1 MHVEPSPTFLEITA
15 GQPAHFRVGVVNTST
30 VIDAYRLQVYGLDP
44 SWVEVTP
51 ARLSLFPD
59 DTADVDVVITLPEDY
74 PAASRSLAV
83 HAQSDNDPSDFALAQ
98 VNVVIAPK
106 PRVSLRIDPV
116 SVVGGSHA
124 DFALVVTNEGNTP
137 VRITPDAVDPEA
149 KVAFSFAPGESE
161 LLPARSDVIQS
172 RVKGGRP
179 WFGQPKARVLTFGI
193 NGPERVEG
201 IATFVQ
207 KPRIGRGMLSLMG
220 LVAAAA
226 VFAAVLSHTFG
237 NVVKEAKVD
246 DRVLN
251 EALANKQANGKSV
264 PVDPAAITG
273 KVVSFTSG
281 TGIAGIQ
288 ADLFAADDAVVPLAT
303 AATDDTGAYTFPRLS
318 AGSYKVRFAGAGF
331 SDIWYASGATFAGST
346 EIKVET
352 GKTNTLP
359 DVAIGGL
366 PGSVKGHVTVK
377 DPTGATAT
385 LYVTGQVDPTTKAN
399 VKTVGVS
406 ADGSFLLDQVPSPA
420 AYQLVV
426 QKTGFATEVRD
437 VVVGAAEAVEGIEI
451 VLREGDGVITGR
463 IQDANG
469 PLGGTT
475 IEATDGTTKIS
486 TVSLTDTD
494 VGFFALRSLPTP
506 ATYTVTISR
515 EGFRSETRTFDLA
528 SAQQLTDAVITL
540 SRSTGSI
547 QGTVSLAG
555 DGPLGG
561 VKVTVTGGDVA
572 VSTLTVSQGGPVGTY
587 LIENLPV
594 PATYTVTF
602 SRQGLVSQ
610 VFSDDLDPD
619 TGRADLTGVDATLVP
634 QTAVVRGVVRG
645 VDGTP
650 VPLATL
656 TLTDG
661 TNVLT
666 LLSANNPLG
675 AFEFANLAPGAYT
688 LTASL
693 PGTSPVVVLVNVVS
707 SDVKEFDLRLEQQA
721 SLTGQVLRLDETTGG
736 YVPFAGAT
744 VRLFVPANF
753 PGSASAAAFGTTT
766 DANGNYSFAA
776 VEAPFDYVVAV
787 YAGADA
793 ADPLDSELVR
803 TQPSTAVVAPV
814 FRINAIF

>member
-15 GQPAHFRVGVVNTST
+15 GQPAHFRVGIVNTST

-44 SWVEVTP
+44 RWVEVTP

-59 DTADVDVVITLPEDY
+59 DTADVDVAITLPEDY
-74 PAASRSLAV
+74 PAAARSLAI

-106 PRVSLRIDPV
+106 PRASLRIDPV
-116 SVVGGSHA
+116 SVIGGSHA
-124 DFALVVTNEGNTP
+124 EFALVVTNEGNTS

-149 KVAFSFAPGESE
+149 KVAFGFAPGEIE
-161 LLPARSDVIQS
+161 LPPARSDVIQS

-201 IATFVQ
+201 MATFVQ

-237 NVVKEAKVD
+237 NVVKDAKVD

-251 EALANKQANGKSV
+251 EALANKQTGGKSV

-288 ADLFAADDAVVPLAT
+288 ADLFAADDAVVPLET
-303 AATDDTGAYTFPRLS
+303 AATDDSGAYTFPRLS

-331 SDIWYASGATFAGST
+331 SDIWFESGATFAGST

-359 DVAIGGL
+359 DVAIGGR
-366 PGSVKGHVTVK
+366 PGSVKGHVTTK

-385 LYVTGQVDPTTKAN
+385 LYVTGHVDPTTKAN
-399 VKTVGVS
+399 VKTVDVS

-451 VLREGDGVITGR
+451 VLREGDGVISGR

-486 TVSLTDTD
+486 TVSLTDND

-515 EGFRSETRTFDLA
+515 DGFRSETRTFDLSA
-528 SAQQLTDAVITL
+528 AQQLADAVITL
-540 SRSTGSI
+540 SKSTGSI
-547 QGTVSLAG
+547 QGTVNLAG
-555 DGPLGG
+555 EGPLGG

-572 VSTLTVSQGGPVGTY
+572 VSTVTVSQGGPVGTY

-650 VPLATL
+650 VALATL

-661 TNVLT
+661 TNNLT
-666 LLSANNPLG
+666 LLSANDPLG
-675 AFEFANLAPGAYT
+675 SFEFANLAPGAYT

-693 PGTSPVVVLVNVVS
+693 PGTSPVVVLANVVP
-707 SDVKEFDLRLEQQA
+707 SDVKDFDLRLEQQA
-721 SLTGQVLRLDETTGG
+721 SLTGQVLRLDQTTGG
-736 YVPFAGAT
+736 FVPFAGAT

-753 PGSASAAAFGTTT
+753 PGSAAAAAFATTT
-766 DANGNYSFAA
+766 DANGNYTFTA
-776 VEAPFDYVVAV
+776 VDAPFDYVVAV

-803 TQPSTAVVAPV
+803 TQPSTAVVAPT
-814 FRINAIF
+814 FRISAIF